1 MKKYDNSYTKGI
13 GLASRYVKPVS
24 IANISSLTN
33 YKLEFRLR
41 HLNDLFSYG
50 LERNSDEQDFDQHY
64 VSKRALTL
72 SKLKNRHHLGVLMSS
87 MDKITYKQ
95 TRNAIL
101 YVKWYD
107 IRKNHRE
114 NLDDLV
120 SLLVNEFVIRDTVD
134 QYWETRNS
142 G

>member
-1 MKKYDNSYTKGI
+1 M
-13 GLASRYVKPVS
+13 
-24 IANISSLTN
+24 
-33 YKLEFRLR
+33 
-41 HLNDLFSYG
+41 
-50 LERNSDEQDFDQHY
+50 
-64 VSKRALTL
+64 SKRALTL

-101 YVKWYD
+101 CVKWCD

-134 QYWETRNS
+134 Q
-142 G
+142 